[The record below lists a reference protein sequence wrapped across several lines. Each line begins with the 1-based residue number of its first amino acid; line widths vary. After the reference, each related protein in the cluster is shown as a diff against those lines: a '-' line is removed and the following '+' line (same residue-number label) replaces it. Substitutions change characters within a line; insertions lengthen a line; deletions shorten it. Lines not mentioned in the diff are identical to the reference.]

1 MICISWQT
9 HMLATQSK
17 ALEREHIIGMLL
29 WVRDSMQAYCTQNVG
44 MKCPTP
50 LYQEMNYIK
59 FSLWTYPTT
68 VLTSESWLVLR
79 TITAGP
85 PLGRESKSLFCNQTY
100 RGQEAKSHQFSFYHH
115 ENPTSHSLGILN
127 HMPYTSLVHEANQI
141 RYYCLQVRKALGS
154 YN

>member
-1 MICISWQT
+1 M
-9 HMLATQSK
+9 QS
-17 ALEREHIIGMLL
+17 
-29 WVRDSMQAYCTQNVG
+29 YCTQNVG

-115 ENPTSHSLGILN
+115 ENPTSHSLGTLN

-141 RYYCLQVRKALGS
+141 NTTDCKSERPWGPTIEELAKTSTLKEAGGEGEGITG
-154 YN
+154 